1 MDAPK
6 AVQEVPAS
14 ERRIAFG
21 MVSVHHPP
29 ASPVRVLLVD
39 DHDDSLRLLAKLLG
53 LNGYGV
59 ETARS
64 AAEAV
69 EVASAASFD
78 VVICD
83 LMLPDRS
90 GFELLEDLQRS
101 SARPGLRGIALSG
114 MTDPATV
121 TRCETVGFARHL
133 CKPVNM
139 DDLLDA
145 VRAVTAG
152 GPPGGGFDAGSYAGV

>member
-1 MDAPK
+1 M
-6 AVQEVPAS
+6 
-14 ERRIAFG
+14 
-21 MVSVHHPP
+21 HPVANP
-29 ASPVRVLLVD
+29 PDSPVRVLLVE

-59 ETARS
+59 ATART

-69 EVASAASFD
+69 RVATDAPVD
-78 VVICD
+78 LVICD
-83 LMLPDRS
+83 LMLPDRT
-90 GFELLEDLQRS
+90 GFELLEDLQRI
-101 SARPGLRGIALSG
+101 SAARCPGHGRPAVPGLRGIAVSG

-145 VRAVTAG
+145 VRAVLAG
-152 GPPGGGFDAGSYAGV
+152 GPLGSGADAGSYRRA